1 MNSLSIEKASK
12 LLQDKDLPVCIITH
26 MNPDGDAIG
35 SSLGLYLWLCNA
47 GFSQVEVIVP
57 NPYPVFLQW
66 MKGNERV
73 INAMYKPHKAKRIIN
88 NANVIFCL
96 DFNGLSRADKLG
108 EYASGSKAARILID
122 HHPQPENEFDVV
134 FSDTAS
140 SSTAELVYEFIHAM
154 HGDQFIDRCVAE
166 CLYAGIVTDT
176 GSFSYGCNGPRTFE
190 ITAALIAL
198 GVDGAGIHQKIYSTY
213 SANRLRLLGHC
224 LSERLVVMED
234 YHTAYISLSKED
246 LKRFHYQV
254 GDTEGVVNYAMSIE
268 NIHLAALFVENTDHV
283 RISFRSAGKAD
294 VNVFARKFFNGG
306 GHQNAAGGKWFDSLS
321 ETLLRFESLIKSGE
335 ADGL

>member
-1 MNSLSIEKASK
+1 LNSLSIEKAGK

-73 INAMYKPHKAKRIIN
+73 INALYKPHKANRIIN

-154 HGDQFIDRCVAE
+154 NGDRFMDRFVAE

-190 ITAALIAL
+190 ITAGLIAL

-234 YHTAYISLSKED
+234 HHTAYISLSKED

-306 GHQNAAGGKWFDSLS
+306 GHQNAAGGKCFDSLS
-321 ETLLRFESLIKSGE
+321 ETLLRFESLIKSGK